1 MINALFTIA
10 NILVCAKP
18 TKLLHVYQPLI
29 FSLAYLLLSL
39 LHYAAGGS
47 AIYTVLD
54 WNNVSVALPTA
65 LIVIFVLGILLHFFV
80 FVIYKL
86 RLLVHDR
93 LCNKTKVDIIQVSII
108 EKGGSKKE
116 NKYKEEA

>member
-1 MINALFTIA
+1 MNALFTIA

-29 FSLAYLLLSL
+29 FSIAYLVLSL

-54 WNNVSVALPTA
+54 WDNVSVALPTA
-65 LIVIFVLGILLHFFV
+65 FIVIFVLGILLHFFV
-80 FVIYKL
+80 FVIFKL
-86 RLLVHDR
+86 RVLLYER
-93 LCNKTKVDIIQVSII
+93 LCSKTKIDIIQVSII
-108 EKGGSKKE
+108 DKAGSKKE
-116 NKYKEEA
+116 NKYKEEP